1 MIFFAGLFLL
11 LVLAWLR
18 FVALDREER
27 RTFSADGERVL
38 VADGDTL
45 RVGKR
50 TIRLEGIDAVELK
63 QFCRE
68 KDGSVWSCGMR
79 ARDAMQALVDKG
91 GLFCTTSG
99 HDRYKRDVA
108 RCSVNG
114 VDDLGA
120 VLVDQGWAIN
130 EADRDGG
137 YAIEEARAKREAR
150 GIWRGEFQQPRIWR
164 DSHAYQP
171 KPVNDQKN

>member
-1 MIFFAGLFLL
+1 MLFFTGLFLL

-18 FVALDREER
+18 FVAVDQEAK
-27 RTFSADGERVL
+27 RTVSADGERVY

-50 TIRLEGIDAVELK
+50 TIRLEGMDAVELK

-68 KDGSVWSCGMR
+68 KDGSVWSCGTL
-79 ARDAMQALVDKG
+79 ARDALQALVNHEGLVCRTSAHDK
-91 GLFCTTSG
+91 
-99 HDRYKRDVA
+99 YARDVA

-114 VDDLGA
+114 VDDIGA
-120 VLVDQGWAIN
+120 IMVEQGWAIN

-137 YAIEEARAKREAR
+137 YALEEARAKREAR
-150 GIWRGEFQQPRIWR
+150 GIWRGEFQEPRIWR
-164 DSHAYQP
+164 DTHSHQP
-171 KPVNDQKN
+171 KQAN